1 MAIRMKNDKLPIGY
15 YLKKADNLLTEG
27 INKILIELE
36 IDRLKWQLLHSINQN
51 RNNDK
56 SEVVSI
62 LKEFAGEKVISAAI
76 DDLIKRGLVV
86 SANGTNLALSQK
98 GEELHTRCLQR
109 QKEFRQKATENVTQE
124 EYIHTIETLEKI
136 IGNLQ

>member
-27 INKILIELE
+27 INKIFIELE

-51 RNNDK
+51 RNIDK

-62 LKEFAGEKVISAAI
+62 LKEFADEKVISAAI

-86 SANGTNLALSQK
+86 SANRTNLALRQK

-124 EYIHTIETLEKI
+124 EYIQTIETLEKI